1 MLRKLKEF
9 QDLGHEVIFL
19 VGDFTARI
27 GDPTGKSKTR
37 PPLTEQEIAHN
48 MQTYLEQA
56 GKILDIDK
64 VTIAYNST
72 WLDALTSKQMV
83 ELCAK
88 VTLARITER
97 EDFAR
102 RIEDNAAIGLHELL
116 YPLFQGY
123 DSVELH
129 ADVELGGTDQTF
141 NVLMGRFLQERY
153 DQKPQVAVIMP
164 LLLGLDGVH
173 KMSKSLGNAIGITEP
188 ADQAYGKLMS
198 ISDEL
203 MWHYLGALVR
213 MDTKEL
219 EQLQKEVAEGN
230 QNPMAIK
237 KKMAHTIVAE
247 FWSTPE
253 ADQAQKTFED
263 VIQNKEYAK
272 AERITLPEG
281 TDSPLWVV
289 DLLKLLGAIE
299 TSSQAKRLI
308 QEGAIIIDGVVVRE
322 FKAQIEWR
330 TGTVV
335 KAGKHKIYTLQ

>member
-1 MLRKLKEF
+1 
-9 QDLGHEVIFL
+9 
-19 VGDFTARI
+19 
-27 GDPTGKSKTR
+27 
-37 PPLTEQEIAHN
+37 
-48 MQTYLEQA
+48 
-56 GKILDIDK
+56 
-64 VTIAYNST
+64 
-72 WLDALTSKQMV
+72 
-83 ELCAK
+83 
-88 VTLARITER
+88 
-97 EDFAR
+97 
-102 RIEDNAAIGLHELL
+102 
-116 YPLFQGY
+116 
-123 DSVELH
+123 
-129 ADVELGGTDQTF
+129 
-141 NVLMGRFLQERY
+141 
-153 DQKPQVAVIMP
+153 
-164 LLLGLDGVH
+164 
-173 KMSKSLGNAIGITEP
+173 
-188 ADQAYGKLMS
+188 
-198 ISDEL
+198 
-203 MWHYLGALVR
+203 
-213 MDTKEL
+213 
-219 EQLQKEVAEGN
+219 VAEGN